1 MELVA
6 LWGLCREA
14 LTFSQGR
21 FFPYGAATPI
31 RTACLPP
38 IHLLRM
44 LKTLPAE
51 FLACESPLPCF
62 PVSTHFSALF
72 LFHSFPWEFW
82 REKSLIE
89 GRAVLNQ
96 ILKIFNG

>member
-14 LTFSQGR
+14 LAFSQGK

-38 IHLLRM
+38 IHLLSM

-51 FLACESPLPCF
+51 FLACESPPSLF
-62 PVSTHFSALF
+62 PSVDSLLSTILVPFFSVGIL
-72 LFHSFPWEFW
+72 EG
-82 REKSLIE
+82 EK
-89 GRAVLNQ
+89 
-96 ILKIFNG
+96 FD